1 MANISSYPYKKP
13 KASDLI
19 LFSETYDIN
28 ELNPVTGN
36 PTKSASIGSI
46 VTMVNAV
53 NLGYTSLVQLLN
65 QTGTNA
71 LVATEVYNNTGE
83 TFIWTSPFP
92 GSGNF
97 TLTSTGNT
105 FTADKTVAFINGG
118 SESSAFNNILSWS
131 RISDN
136 VIQMKTNG
144 GTITNGSFEIKIYS

>member
-71 LVATEVYNNTGE
+71 PVATEVYNNTGE
-83 TFIWTSPFP
+83 TFTWSYVSQGTYRITSIGTPFTV
-92 GSGNF
+92 N
-97 TLTSTGNT
+97 
-105 FTADKTVAFINGG
+105 KTVVFLNTGQTGSQNLEPLWNRVSDAIIEVRVGNNG
-118 SESSAFNNILSWS
+118 S
-131 RISDN
+131 
-136 VIQMKTNG
+136 
-144 GTITNGSFEIKIYS
+144 ITGGSFEIKIYS